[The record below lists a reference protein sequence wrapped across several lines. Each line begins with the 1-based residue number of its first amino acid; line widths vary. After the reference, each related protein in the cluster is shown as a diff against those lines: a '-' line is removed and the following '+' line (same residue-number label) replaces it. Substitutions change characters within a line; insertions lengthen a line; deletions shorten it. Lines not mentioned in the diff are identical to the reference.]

1 MLERKLIGNILLED
15 EDSEEESL
23 MRYSKTKRHVLLN
36 KDELTQLLERST
48 SAPADIAPYPQLF
61 SPKEPQYSN
70 FSVTET
76 FKPIQIPNL
85 NTAAPEFIPSVRS
98 PTENKRS
105 ELVEVRGRIAEL
117 ARDQAGSRFLQQKY
131 EYASAED
138 KQMVYEEILES
149 SLGLIVDVFGNY
161 VVQKVF
167 EYGTKEHKR
176 AIAHQMTGKI
186 VELSLHTYGCRVLQ
200 KVLDSVDMDQK
211 RLIALEFHGNVEKA
225 VEDQNGN
232 HVIQKCIEILPYNCI
247 SFIVEA
253 LKMNT
258 VYWAEHQYG
267 CRVIQRIIEYC
278 PRDNIQLVFDL
289 IIRNS
294 VEISMK
300 NYGNYVIQHIL
311 DKGGRQEKEELI
323 NSFRTKLFELSKH
336 KFASNVIEKCF
347 VVGSP
352 EQVNAFAVEIFDSPR
367 VSELM
372 TDKFANFV
380 IQKALEVSEGKLQA
394 FLISKVSEK
403 ASSIR
408 GYQYGKHV
416 LNCLE
421 KIKSIKTKSS
431 L

>member
-23 MRYSKTKRHVLLN
+23 KRYSKTKRHVLLN

-48 SAPADIAPYPQLF
+48 SAPADIVPYPLLF
-61 SPKEPQYSN
+61 SPKEPVFSN
-70 FSVTET
+70 FLVPET
-76 FKPIQIPNL
+76 FKPMQVPNL
-85 NTAAPEFIPSVRS
+85 NTAAPEFIPSFKP
-98 PTENKRS
+98 PTEIKRS
-105 ELVEVRGRIAEL
+105 ELAEVRGRIVEL

-131 EYASAED
+131 ELASAED
-138 KQMVYEEILES
+138 KQMIYEEILENCY
-149 SLGLIVDVFGNY
+149 GLIIDVFGNY

-167 EYGTKEHKR
+167 EFGTKEHKR
-176 AIAHQMTGKI
+176 AIAHQITGKI

-211 RLIALEFHGNVEKA
+211 RLIALEFIGNVEKG

-247 SFIVEA
+247 SFIVDA

-278 PRDNIQLVFDL
+278 PRENIQLIFDL

-311 DKGGRQEKEELI
+311 DKGGRYEKEALI
-323 NSFRTKLFELSKH
+323 DSFKGKLFDLSKH

-347 VVGSP
+347 VVGTY
-352 EQVNAFAVEIFDSPR
+352 EQVNAFAIEIFDSPR

-380 IQKALEVSEGKLQA
+380 IQKALEVSDGKLQG
-394 FLISKVSEK
+394 FLMSKVYEK
-403 ASSIR
+403 VPSIR

-416 LNCLE
+416 INCLE
-421 KIKSIKTKSS
+421 KIKSIKSKSS